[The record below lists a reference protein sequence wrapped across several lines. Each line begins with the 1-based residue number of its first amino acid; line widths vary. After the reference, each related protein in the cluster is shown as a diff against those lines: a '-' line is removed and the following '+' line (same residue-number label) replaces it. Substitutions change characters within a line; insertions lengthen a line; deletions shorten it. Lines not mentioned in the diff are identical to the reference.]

1 MTERMRDSQ
10 YEQPVLYIAGR
21 WREGLSGRS
30 LPVLNPA
37 DESTLAELH
46 LADAADIDEAVA
58 AAQAAFAGWRRTSP
72 FERAAILRRAAALM
86 RTGRARLAEIMTL
99 EQGKPLFEAG
109 MEIDRSVETFEW
121 YAEEAMRVSETLFAP
136 RPMGFRQRSKP
147 EPVGVVAALTAWNFP
162 SILVSRKLAPAL
174 AAGCTVILKAAEETP
189 GSAVAMVRLLEEA
202 GLPPGVLNLVFGEPD
217 EVSTRLLDS
226 AVVRKL
232 SFTGSVPVGKLLAG
246 KAAKHLVRCT
256 FELGGHAPVII
267 LPDADPARVA
277 EQTCAFKFRN
287 AGQVCISASRFFVH
301 EAIYDEVLARFVER
315 AKALTVGDG
324 REEGVDMGPMANL
337 RRIEAMQGLV
347 EDAVA
352 RGAELKA
359 GGERIG
365 NRGYFFPPTVLAEVP
380 DEARIMR
387 DEPFGPVAPFARFGE
402 AAEAIERA
410 NALEYGLAAYVF
422 GGDQRAVEEVGEAL
436 EAGIVGVNV
445 FTPMLADTPAG
456 GVKASGYGYEGGRP
470 GLDAYLQYKL
480 ISVPSG

>member
-1 MTERMRDSQ
+1 M
-10 YEQPVLYIAGR
+10 YEQPLLYIAGR
-21 WREGLSGRS
+21 WREGRGGRT

-37 DESTLAELH
+37 DETRLAELP
-46 LADAADIDEAVA
+46 LADPADVDEAVA
-58 AAQAAFAGWRRTSP
+58 AAQAAFADWRRTSP

-86 RTGRARLAEIMTL
+86 AERRGRLAEIMTL
-99 EQGKPLFEAG
+99 EQGKPLVEAG
-109 MEIDRSVETFEW
+109 LEIDRSVETFQW
-121 YAEEAMRVSETLFAP
+121 YAEEATRVSETLFAP
-136 RPMGFRQRSKP
+136 RPAPPVGFRQRLRP

-189 GSAVAMVRLLEEA
+189 ASAVAMVRTLEKA

-226 AVVRKL
+226 GVVRKL
-232 SFTGSVPVGKLLAG
+232 SFTGSVPVGKLLAA

-256 FELGGHAPVII
+256 FELGGHAPVIV
-267 LPDADPARVA
+267 LPDADASRVA
-277 EQTCAFKFRN
+277 AQTAAFKFRN

-301 EAIYDEVLARFVER
+301 ERLYDEVLARFVER
-315 AKALTVGDG
+315 AKALKVGDG
-324 REEGVDMGPMANL
+324 REEGVEMGPMANL

-352 RGAELKA
+352 RGAGLVT

-365 NRGYFFPPTVLAEVP
+365 NRGYFFPPTVLSEVP
-380 DEARIMR
+380 DAARIMR
-387 DEPFGPVAPFARFGE
+387 EEPFGPVAPFARFAE
-402 AAEAIERA
+402 VDEAIERA
-410 NALEYGLAAYVF
+410 NALDYGLAAYVF
-422 GGDQRAVEEVGEAL
+422 GGDQRAAEAVGEAL

-456 GVKASGYGYEGGRP
+456 GVKASGYGYEGGRL
-470 GLDAYLQYKL
+470 GLDAYLHHKL